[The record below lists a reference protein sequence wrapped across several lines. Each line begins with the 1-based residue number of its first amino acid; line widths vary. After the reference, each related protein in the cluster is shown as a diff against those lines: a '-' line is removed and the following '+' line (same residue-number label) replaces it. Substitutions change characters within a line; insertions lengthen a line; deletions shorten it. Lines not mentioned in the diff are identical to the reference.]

1 MRLSRGF
8 CSAVLALM
16 TMVGAIA
23 ATAAQADSGQ
33 IWITEYKGGWFI
45 GGSGGSGMLL
55 FHGRQYPLW
64 IGGVSAGFVFGGSKA
79 MLSGWV
85 SNIHQPSDVTGVY
98 GAAGA
103 GAAVV
108 GGARAILLTNQKGAH
123 LHLSGRQV
131 GLMLNADLSGLALSL
146 K

>member
-33 IWITEYKGGWFI
+33 IWITEYKWGWFI

-55 FHGRQYPLW
+55 FHGRQYPLF

-85 SNIHQPSDVTGVY
+85 TNIHQPSDVAGVY

-123 LHLSGRQV
+123 LHLQGRQI